1 MKERSELSS
10 SKAGTAA
17 WWPGLACSVS
27 SREAKAPNSAGLEFR
42 GTSSPSPCSRNSTGA
57 GDQGRRLGEG
67 FVAREAEDG
76 GGAEVADRQ
85 SGVHRVAGEAVGVGG
100 EQGWRRAGRPRW
112 WFGAGP
118 LVMRARAIQPAVMAS
133 KGPITVFCSEAGLPV
148 FQMWPCPR
156 WAIKRWCR

>member
-1 MKERSELSS
+1 MKKRSELSS

-42 GTSSPSPCSRNSTGA
+42 GTSSPSHCSRNSTGA

-85 SGVHRVAGEAVGVGG
+85 SGVHRVALPPPGGHLVREAVPHGKTTSGVH
-100 EQGWRRAGRPRW
+100 
-112 WFGAGP
+112 
-118 LVMRARAIQPAVMAS
+118 S
-133 KGPITVFCSEAGLPV
+133 
-148 FQMWPCPR
+148 
-156 WAIKRWCR
+156 